1 MTESAPNFPL
11 FECAV
16 AALEILETTPGSHVH
31 QKFTCGS
38 CGARQTM
45 DVPDTF
51 FKRGICESCGF
62 ETDIQIAGCNY
73 LVVME
78 AVP

>member
-16 AALEILETTPGSHVH
+16 QALEVLETTPGSHVH
-31 QKFTCGS
+31 QKFTCAA

-45 DVPDTF
+45 AVPDTF
-51 FKRGICESCGF
+51 FKRGICEACGE
-62 ETDIQIAGCNY
+62 ETDIEAVGCNY
-73 LVVME
+73 LVVVE